1 MESMSALAKGYLA
14 ALFVIYVLMAIP
26 FKSYVQPL
34 IVMSAVPFGVVG
46 AIWGHA
52 FMGLQMS
59 IMSMCGIVALTGV
72 VVNDSL
78 VLVNFINQHRYDGL
92 KIQDA
97 VVQAGAMRFRPIL
110 LTSLTTAAGVTPL
123 MMERSVQAQ
132 FLIPMAVALAFG
144 VLFATVIT
152 LALVPAIYVILE
164 DFRRIG
170 NWFMGASIH
179 QEAPPPVRHERDDDL
194 AVAARERL
202 PEPVSGD

>member
-1 MESMSALAKGYLA
+1 MESMEALGKGYLA

-46 AIWGHA
+46 AVWGHV
-52 FMGLQMS
+52 FMGLSMS
-59 IMSMCGIVALTGV
+59 ILSLCGVVALAGV

-78 VLVNFINQHRYDGL
+78 VLVSFMNQHRDDGL
-92 KIQDA
+92 PLTRA
-97 VVQAGAMRFRPIL
+97 VLEAGVVRFRPIL

-123 MMERSVQAQ
+123 MLERSVQAQ

-144 VLFATVIT
+144 VLFATFIT
-152 LALVPAIYVILE
+152 LALVPSIYLILE

-170 NWFMGASIH
+170 NWFLGAPID
-179 QEAPPPVRHERDDDL
+179 ED
-194 AVAARERL
+194 AARRGSGSCENWGR
-202 PEPVSGD
+202 PEKVCRKGQGD